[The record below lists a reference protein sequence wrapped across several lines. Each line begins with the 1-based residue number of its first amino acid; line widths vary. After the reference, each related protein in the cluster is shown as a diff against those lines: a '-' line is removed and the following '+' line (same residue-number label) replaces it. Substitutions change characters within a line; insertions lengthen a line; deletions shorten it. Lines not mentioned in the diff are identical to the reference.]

1 MRSSKKAASFQI
13 QDGFSDSGPASAAV
27 AAAAVIAVMS
37 QERIYSKHTTK
48 LRYINVTGWRTKNR
62 ANRQQR

>member
-27 AAAAVIAVMS
+27 AAAAVMFVMS
-37 QERIYSKHTTK
+37 QERIYSKHK
-48 LRYINVTGWRTKNR
+48 EAAIYNRYGM
-62 ANRQQR
+62 AH